1 MSFSFVMISLSFSS
15 FLLRTTEIT
24 VSLHLVLWR
33 PLSFVLIQ
41 SAQSRSNSSSK
52 TYQVDEAPHGV
63 LSVADAFTRV
73 KASFRHVF
81 RAMWTRV
88 QSRNSP
94 NRTGKKKKKYWKR
107 KPQNSCLSEQC
118 TLIVSGT
125 QTQNGG
131 WEETAELGSV
141 SILYKLCN
149 NDVLGA

>member
-1 MSFSFVMISLSFSS
+1 MACSVLQMHSQGSKPPSAMSLERCD
-15 FLLRTTEIT
+15 LEYKAET
-24 VSLHLVLWR
+24 VL
-33 PLSFVLIQ
+33 
-41 SAQSRSNSSSK
+41 
-52 TYQVDEAPHGV
+52 
-63 LSVADAFTRV
+63 
-73 KASFRHVF
+73 
-81 RAMWTRV
+81 
-88 QSRNSP
+88 
-94 NRTGKKKKKYWKR
+94 TGQEKKKKKYWKR